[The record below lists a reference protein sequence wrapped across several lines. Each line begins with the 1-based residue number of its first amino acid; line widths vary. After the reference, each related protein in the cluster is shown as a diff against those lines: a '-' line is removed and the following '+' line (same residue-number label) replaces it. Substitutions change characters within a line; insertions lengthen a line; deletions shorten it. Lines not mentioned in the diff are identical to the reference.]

1 MTPLLHPLATFAV
14 QTKIRDIPSDV
25 QKVAV
30 EALTDYVAVAMAGA
44 QTTTAQ
50 NALKYVRLRRS
61 PGARC
66 VLFGQNEKSNAEMA
80 AFFNGT
86 ASYALDYD
94 DVSWTTI
101 GHPTVSVAPAAI
113 ACVQEMN
120 GDGGGLLQAYVVGVE
135 VMHQIARWTMP
146 QLSESGWHTTPVYG
160 VFGAATAA
168 CRVSGATVE
177 QTVNALAIA
186 ASRAAGLRAN
196 FGTQTK
202 ALHAG
207 LSAMAG
213 IECARLALCGI
224 TGNHAVIE
232 AADGFAQCFIGAKLK
247 DKPVVDIGRLWD
259 LTEAGLVFK
268 QYPCCSGSH
277 PSNDVWDA
285 FLKTHPIRI
294 DDIEHIHAGVSLL
307 GPRELNCH
315 LPQNAIE
322 AKFSL
327 EFALAARVVYGALN
341 VEAFTNEKVQDP
353 RIQALMRRI
362 EMEVDPELA
371 KLGFIGT
378 APVRMLVRLKDGRTF
393 RLENDLAQGNPQKP
407 LSPDQRKKKFDS
419 CLRVSA
425 CPHKTQDWWNL
436 MANLKTVSAKKIACL
451 GL

>member
-1 MTPLLHPLATFAV
+1 MTLLLRPLSTFAI
-14 QTKIRDIPSDV
+14 QTRLQDIPSDV
-25 QKVAV
+25 QKTAV
-30 EALTDYVAVAMAGA
+30 EALTDYVAVTMAGA
-44 QTTTAQ
+44 QTPTAQ

-61 PGARC
+61 SDVHC
-66 VLFGQNEKSNAEMA
+66 VLFGQNDKSDSEMA

-86 ASYALDYD
+86 ASHALDYD

-101 GHPTVSVAPAAI
+101 GHPTVSVAPAAL
-113 ACVQEMN
+113 ACVQETN
-120 GDGGGLLQAYVVGVE
+120 GDGADLLQAYVVGVE

-146 QLSESGWHTTPVYG
+146 QLSASGWHTTPVYG
-160 VFGAATAA
+160 VFGAAAAA
-168 CRVSGATVE
+168 CRVLGATVE
-177 QTVNALAIA
+177 QTANALAIA

-224 TGNHAVIE
+224 TGNHAAIE
-232 AADGFAQCFIGAKLK
+232 AADGFVQCFVGAELK
-247 DKPVVDIGRLWD
+247 DEPTVDIGRLWD
-259 LTEAGLVFK
+259 LREAGLVFK

-277 PSNDVWDA
+277 PSNDIWDE
-285 FLKTHPIRI
+285 FLKTHPISI
-294 DDIEHIHAGVSLL
+294 DDVEHIHAGVSLL
-307 GPRELNCH
+307 GPRELSCH
-315 LPQNAIE
+315 LPQNAVE

-327 EFALAARVVYGALN
+327 EFALAARLVYGSLN
-341 VEAFTNEKVQDP
+341 VETFTNEKVQDP
-353 RIQALMRRI
+353 RIQTLMRRI

-378 APVRMLVRLKDGRTF
+378 APVRLSVQLKDGSTF

-407 LSPDQRKKKFDS
+407 LSLEQRKNKFNS

-425 CPHKTQDWWNL
+425 CPHKAQDWWL
-436 MANLKTVSAKKIACL
+436 LLDKLAQASAQEIAEL
-451 GL
+451 GV